1 MADSTLSGW
10 LERLQSQHPVEI
22 DLGLERVSAVA
33 QAMHLVPAPMPT
45 LTVAGTNGKGSVVA
59 VLSSVLSAGGLRVG
73 SYTSPHL
80 VSFNERICVNGS
92 PVSDQDLL
100 AAFNTIEAARG
111 DISLTYF
118 EVATLAALWIFR
130 KHKVDVQVLE
140 VGLGGRLDAVNIIDA
155 DLTIITSIGLDHMD
169 WLGDDRGL
177 IAVEKAGVARPGR
190 PCVVAEHDPP
200 ASLRRRLEDIG
211 AEVSWIS
218 EDWILESP
226 HVVTSSGSRYS
237 LPESEGLLPQNV
249 GAAVEAL
256 ELSEVISLT
265 QSLLDST
272 HCIGV
277 PGRLSRHQYQN
288 VDVLMDVAHN
298 VESVRALVQRL
309 RSSPVTGKT
318 RAIFGVMGDKPIH
331 DMLSACGSVVDEWN
345 LVDLSHVDRAA
356 SLDDLVRCI
365 GVDNIA
371 DQGRFSTLWPSVRN
385 RCRSAD
391 RVVIFGSF
399 FTVAEAMALFN
410 ADNPTEDARGIVD
423 S

>member
-1 MADSTLSGW
+1 MADSALSDC

-33 QAMHLVPAPMPT
+33 RAMDLIPAPIPT

-59 VLSSVLSAGGLRVG
+59 VLSSVLLAGDLRVG

-80 VSFNERICVNGS
+80 LRFNERICINGS
-92 PVSDQDLL
+92 PVGDQDLL
-100 AAFNTIEAARG
+100 AAFNAIEAARG

-118 EVATLAALWIFR
+118 EVATLASLWVFCE
-130 KHKVDVQVLE
+130 HEVDVQVLE

-155 DLTIITSIGLDHMD
+155 DLSIITSIALDHTD

-190 PCVVAEHDPP
+190 LCVVAEHDPP
-200 ASLRRRLEDIG
+200 DSLRRTLDDIG
-211 AEVSWIS
+211 AQVSWVS

-226 HVVTSSGSRYS
+226 YVVTSSGSRYS

-249 GAAVEAL
+249 GAAIEAL
-256 ELSEVISLT
+256 DRSEVISLT

-272 HCIGV
+272 NLIGV
-277 PGRLSRHQYQN
+277 PGRLSMHKYQN
-288 VDVLMDVAHN
+288 IDVLMDVAHN
-298 VESVRALVQRL
+298 VESVRVLVQRL
-309 RSSPVTGKT
+309 RASPVTGKT

-331 DMLSACGSVVDEWN
+331 DMLAECGSVIDEWN
-345 LVDLSHVDRAA
+345 LVDLSHVERAA
-356 SLDDLVRCI
+356 SLDDLVSCI
-365 GVDNIA
+365 GIDSIA
-371 DQGRFSTLWPSVRN
+371 DQGRFSMLWPSVRN
-385 RCRSAD
+385 RCSTAD

-399 FTVAEAMALFN
+399 FTVAEAMAMFN
-410 ADNPTEDARGIVD
+410 ADNSTEDARGIVD
-423 S
+423 

>member
-1 MADSTLSGW
+1 MADSALSDC

-33 QAMHLVPAPMPT
+33 RAMDLIPAPIPT

-59 VLSSVLSAGGLRVG
+59 VLSSVLLAGDFRVG

-80 VSFNERICVNGS
+80 LRFNERICINGS
-92 PVSDQDLL
+92 PVGDQDLL
-100 AAFNTIEAARG
+100 AAFNAIEAARG

-118 EVATLAALWIFR
+118 EVATLASLWVFCE
-130 KHKVDVQVLE
+130 HEVDVQVLE

-155 DLTIITSIGLDHMD
+155 DLSIITSIALDHTD

-200 ASLRRRLEDIG
+200 DSLRRALDDIG
-211 AEVSWIS
+211 AQVSWVS
-218 EDWILESP
+218 EDWTLESP
-226 HVVTSSGSRYS
+226 CVVTSSGSRYS

-249 GAAVEAL
+249 GAAIEAL
-256 ELSEVISLT
+256 DRSEVISLT

-272 HCIGV
+272 NLIGV
-277 PGRLSRHQYQN
+277 PGRLSMHKYQN
-288 VDVLMDVAHN
+288 IDVLMDVAHN
-298 VESVRALVQRL
+298 VESVRVLVQLL
-309 RSSPVTGKT
+309 RASPVTGKT

-331 DMLSACGSVVDEWN
+331 DMLAECGGVIDEWN
-345 LVDLSHVDRAA
+345 LVDLSHVERAA
-356 SLDDLVRCI
+356 SLDDLVHCI
-365 GVDNIA
+365 GSDNIA
-371 DQGRFSTLWPSVRN
+371 DQGRFSMLWPSVRN
-385 RCRSAD
+385 RCSTAD

-399 FTVAEAMALFN
+399 FTVAEAMAMFDAAN
-410 ADNPTEDARGIVD
+410 STEDARDIVD
-423 S
+423 

>member
-1 MADSTLSGW
+1 MTHSTLSDW
-10 LERLQSQHPVEI
+10 LKRLQSQHPVEI
-22 DLGLERVSAVA
+22 DLGLERVSTVA
-33 QAMHLVPAPMPT
+33 RAMNLVPAPIPT

-59 VLSSVLSAGGLRVG
+59 VLSSVLLASGLRVG

-92 PVSDQDLL
+92 PVNDQGLV
-100 AAFNTIEAARG
+100 AAFNSIEVARG

-130 KHKVDVQVLE
+130 EHEVDVQVLE

-155 DLTIITSIGLDHMD
+155 DLTIITSIGLDHTD

-200 ASLRRRLEDIG
+200 DALRRRLGDIG

-226 HVVTSSGSRYS
+226 YVVTSSGSRYS

-256 ELSEVISLT
+256 ELSEVIALT

-272 HCIGV
+272 NRIGV
-277 PGRLSRHQYQN
+277 PGRHSMHQCQN
-288 VDVLMDVAHN
+288 IDVLMDVAHN

-309 RSSPVTGKT
+309 HASPVTGKT

-331 DMLSACGSVVDEWN
+331 DMLAAAGSVVDEWN

-356 SLDDLVRCI
+356 SLDDLASCI

-371 DQGRFSTLWPSVRN
+371 DRGRFPTLWPSVRD
-385 RCRSAD
+385 RCSAED

-423 S
+423 

>member
-1 MADSTLSGW
+1 MTDSTLSDW

-33 QAMHLVPAPMPT
+33 QAMHLVPASMPT

-59 VLSSVLSAGGLRVG
+59 VLSSVLLAGGLRVG

-130 KHKVDVQVLE
+130 EHKVDVQVLE

-256 ELSEVISLT
+256 
-265 QSLLDST
+265 
-272 HCIGV
+272 GV
-277 PGRLSRHQYQN
+277 VRGDFSHAVFVGFDALHWRARQAQQASIPECRCADGRGSQRG
-288 VDVLMDVAHN
+288 
-298 VESVRALVQRL
+298 VRAGIGPAT
-309 RSSPVTGKT
+309 S
-318 RAIFGVMGDKPIH
+318 F
-331 DMLSACGSVVDEWN
+331 LSCDRQDAS
-345 LVDLSHVDRAA
+345 DLWSD
-356 SLDDLVRCI
+356 
-365 GVDNIA
+365 G
-371 DQGRFSTLWPSVRN
+371 
-385 RCRSAD
+385 
-391 RVVIFGSF
+391 
-399 FTVAEAMALFN
+399 
-410 ADNPTEDARGIVD
+410 
-423 S
+423 

>member
-1 MADSTLSGW
+1 MTHSMLSDW
-10 LERLQSQHPVEI
+10 LQRLQSQHPVEI
-22 DLGLERVSAVA
+22 DLSLERVSAVA
-33 QAMHLVPAPMPT
+33 RAMHLVPAPMPT

-59 VLSSVLSAGGLRVG
+59 VLSSVLLAGGLRVG

-80 VSFNERICVNGS
+80 VSFNERISVNGS

-100 AAFNTIEAARG
+100 AAFSAIEAARG

-118 EVATLAALWIFR
+118 EVATVAALWIFR
-130 KHKVDVQVLE
+130 EHKVDVQLLE

-155 DLTIITSIGLDHMD
+155 DLTVITSIGLDHMD

-190 PCVVAEHDPP
+190 PCVVAEYDPP
-200 ASLRRRLEDIG
+200 AALRRRLDDIG

-218 EDWILESP
+218 EHWILESQ
-226 HVVTSSGSRYS
+226 HIVTSSGSRYS
-237 LPESEGLLPQNV
+237 LPESDGLLPQNV

-272 HCIGV
+272 NRIGV

-298 VESVRALVQRL
+298 AESVQALVQRL

-318 RAIFGVMGDKPIH
+318 RAIFGVMGDKPIR
-331 DMLSACGSVVDEWN
+331 DMLSECGSVVDEWN

-356 SLDDLVRCI
+356 SLDYLVRCI

-371 DQGRFSTLWPSVRN
+371 DQGPFSKLWPSVRN
-385 RCRSAD
+385 RCSTAD

-410 ADNPTEDARGIVD
+410 ADNPTEDARGAVD

>member
-1 MADSTLSGW
+1 M
-10 LERLQSQHPVEI
+10 
-22 DLGLERVSAVA
+22 
-33 QAMHLVPAPMPT
+33 
-45 LTVAGTNGKGSVVA
+45 
-59 VLSSVLSAGGLRVG
+59 
-73 SYTSPHL
+73 
-80 VSFNERICVNGS
+80 
-92 PVSDQDLL
+92 
-100 AAFNTIEAARG
+100 
-111 DISLTYF
+111 SLTYF

-130 KHKVDVQVLE
+130 EHKVDVQVLE

-155 DLTIITSIGLDHMD
+155 DLTIITSIGLDHTD

-200 ASLRRRLEDIG
+200 DSLRRRLGDIG

-218 EDWILESP
+218 QDWILESP
-226 HVVTSSGSRYS
+226 YVVTSSGSRYS

-256 ELSEVISLT
+256 ELSEVIALT
-265 QSLLDST
+265 QSLLDLT
-272 HCIGV
+272 NRIGV
-277 PGRLSRHQYQN
+277 PGRHSRHQYQN
-288 VDVLMDVAHN
+288 IDVLMDVAHN

-309 RSSPVTGKT
+309 QASPVTGKT

-331 DMLSACGSVVDEWN
+331 DMLAAAGSVVDEWN

-356 SLDDLVRCI
+356 SLDDLASCI

-371 DQGRFSTLWPSVRN
+371 DRGRLSTLWPSVRD
-385 RCRSAD
+385 RCSAAD

-423 S
+423 

>member
-1 MADSTLSGW
+1 MTDSTLSDW
-10 LERLQSQHPVEI
+10 LQRLQSQHPVEI

-33 QAMHLVPAPMPT
+33 EAMDLIPALIPT

-59 VLSSVLSAGGLRVG
+59 VLSSVLLAGDLRVG

-80 VSFNERICVNGS
+80 VSFNERVCVNGS

-100 AAFNTIEAARG
+100 RAFNAIEAARG

-118 EVATLAALWIFR
+118 EVATLAALWVFR
-130 KHKVDVQVLE
+130 AHKVDVQVLE

-155 DLTIITSIGLDHMD
+155 DLTVITSIGLDHMD

-177 IAVEKAGVARPGR
+177 IALEKAGVARPGR

-200 ASLRRRLEDIG
+200 DSLRRRLDDIG
-211 AEVSWIS
+211 AQVSWIS
-218 EDWILESP
+218 EDWILKPP
-226 HVVTSSGSRYS
+226 HVVTSTGSSYS

-265 QSLLDST
+265 QSLLEST
-272 HCIGV
+272 HRIGV
-277 PGRLSRHQYQN
+277 PGRLSMHQYQN
-288 VDVLMDVAHN
+288 IDVLMDVAHN
-298 VESVRALVQRL
+298 AESVRALVQRL
-309 RSSPVTGKT
+309 RATPVTGKT

-331 DMLSACGSVVDEWN
+331 DMLAACGNVVDEWN
-345 LVDLSHVDRAA
+345 LVDLGHVERAA
-356 SLDDLVRCI
+356 SLDDLVRYI

-371 DQGRFSTLWPSVRN
+371 DQGRFSALWPSVKN
-385 RCRSAD
+385 RCSTAD

-410 ADNPTEDARGIVD
+410 SGNPTEDARGIVH
-423 S
+423 

>member
-1 MADSTLSGW
+1 MTDSTLSDW

-33 QAMHLVPAPMPT
+33 RAMHLVPAPMPT

-59 VLSSVLSAGGLRVG
+59 VLSSALLAGGLRVG

-130 KHKVDVQVLE
+130 EQKVDVQVLE

-169 WLGDDRGL
+169 WLGDDREI

-190 PCVVAEHDPP
+190 PCVVAEQDPP
-200 ASLRRRLEDIG
+200 ASLRRRLDDIG

-226 HVVTSSGSRYS
+226 YVVTSSGSRYS
-237 LPESEGLLPQNV
+237 LPDSEGLLPQNV

-272 HCIGV
+272 NRIGV

-298 VESVRALVQRL
+298 AESVRALVQRL

-331 DMLSACGSVVDEWN
+331 DMLSACGGVVDEWN

-371 DQGRFSTLWPSVRN
+371 DKGRFSTLWSCVRN
-385 RCRSAD
+385 RCSTAD